1 LEKSIKEA
9 VIVATEKVGR
19 IKRISG
25 PVVEADGMLGS
36 SMYEVCKVG
45 EEGLIGEIIR
55 IQGDVCTIQVYEE
68 TDGIYP
74 NEKVLGTGAGLSA
87 ELAPGLVGQIYD
99 GIQRPLPL
107 ILQDTDDDF
116 IRRGVVVSPLERDKK
131 WPFKPTIEKGT
142 KVSAGDI
149 LGTVKE
155 SSVITHKVLVPPEVQ
170 GTITHIAKAD
180 DYTIVDPIVKIKSGT
195 KENEYPMLQKWPV
208 RFGRPIKERL
218 EPSIP
223 LVTGQRIFDTFFPI
237 AKGGTSAIPGGFGT
251 GKTVSQHQLA
261 KWSDAQLVVYIG
273 CGERGNEMTNVL
285 EDFPELIDPN
295 TGEPLMNRTILIA
308 NTSNMPVAAREASVY
323 TGMTLAEYYRDMG
336 FDVALMADS
345 TSRWAEAMREISGR
359 LEEMP
364 GEAGYPAY
372 LASKIAQFYERA
384 GRVSTLASQ
393 ERQGSITIT
402 GAVSPPGGDFSEPV
416 TQNTLRITK
425 VFWALSKDLAAR
437 RHFPAIDYLISYTL
451 YTNELEPWFNKE
463 VDTKFMR
470 YRREAMSLLQKDK
483 ELEDI
488 VQLVGPEA
496 LPESEKIVLEAARM
510 IKEDFLQQNA
520 FNEVD
525 SYCGIQ
531 KQWLMLKVIID
542 FYEKM
547 RELYNQGV
555 KLTEIMQLPII
566 DNIARMKYIP
576 QKSVQKELPGLLSEI
591 EAMHADAI
599 TDRIKGKM
607 LTNLKND

>member
-1 LEKSIKEA
+1 MK
-9 VIVATEKVGR
+9 
-19 IKRISG
+19 ISG

-45 EEGLIGEIIR
+45 EEGLIGEIIK
-55 IQGDVCTIQVYEE
+55 IEADVCTIQVYEE
-68 TDGIYP
+68 TNGLFP
-74 NEKVLGTGAGLSA
+74 NEKVVGTGAGLSA
-87 ELAPGLVGQIYD
+87 ELAPGLISKIYD
-99 GIQRPLPL
+99 GIQRPLPS
-107 ILQDTDDDF
+107 ILEKTQDDF
-116 IRRGVVVSPLERDKK
+116 IRRGVVSTPLDYDKK
-131 WPFKPTIEKGT
+131 WTFTPTVEKGD
-142 KVSAGDI
+142 KISAGDI
-149 LGTVKE
+149 IGVVPEGAVVK
-155 SSVITHKVLVPPEVQ
+155 HKVLVPPDVK
-170 GTITHIAKAD
+170 GTISKIAKKGE
-180 DYTIVDPIVKIKSGT
+180 YTITDPIITIKHNGEE
-195 KENEYPMLQKWPV
+195 KEFPMLQKWPV
-208 RFGRPIKERL
+208 RFGRPIKQRL

-223 LVTGQRIFDTFFPI
+223 LITGQRIFDTFFPL

-261 KWSDAQLVVYIG
+261 KWSDAQIVVYIG

-295 TGEPLMNRTILIA
+295 TNEPLMNRTILIA

-336 FDVALMADS
+336 YDVALMADS

-372 LASKIAQFYERA
+372 LASRIAQFYERA
-384 GRVSTLASQ
+384 GRVSTLGTEA
-393 ERQGSITIT
+393 RQGSISIT

-451 YTNELEPWFNKE
+451 YTDEL
-463 VDTKFMR
+463 DTWYTKNVSENFMK
-470 YRREAMSLLQKDK
+470 YRSEAMSLLQKDK

-488 VQLVGPEA
+488 VQLVGPDA

-525 SYCGIQ
+525 SFCSIE
-531 KQWLMLKVIID
+531 KQWWMMKIIID
-542 FYEKM
+542 FYHKM

-555 KLTEIMQLPII
+555 KLPEMMQLDTIEK
-566 DNIARMKYIP
+566 IARMKYVP
-576 QKSVQKELPGLLSEI
+576 NKKAEKELSVLHAEI
-591 EAMHADAI
+591 SDLQADAI
-599 TDRIKGKM
+599 TDRIRGRM
-607 LTNLKND
+607 LTNV

>member
-1 LEKSIKEA
+1 MGKILK
-9 VIVATEKVGR
+9 
-19 IKRISG
+19 ISG

-45 EEGLIGEIIR
+45 EEGLIGEIIK
-55 IQGDVCTIQVYEE
+55 IEADVCTIQVYEE
-68 TDGIYP
+68 TNGLFP
-74 NEKVLGTGAGLSA
+74 NEKVVGTGAGLSA
-87 ELAPGLVGQIYD
+87 ELAPGLISKIYD
-99 GIQRPLPL
+99 GIQRPLPS
-107 ILQDTDDDF
+107 ILEKTQDDF
-116 IRRGVVVSPLERDKK
+116 IRRGVVSTPLDYDKK
-131 WPFKPTIEKGT
+131 WTFTPTVEKGD
-142 KVSAGDI
+142 KISAGDI
-149 LGTVKE
+149 IGVVPEGAVVK
-155 SSVITHKVLVPPEVQ
+155 HKVLVPPDVK
-170 GTITHIAKAD
+170 GTISKIAKKGE
-180 DYTIVDPIVKIKSGT
+180 YTITDPIITIKHNGEE
-195 KENEYPMLQKWPV
+195 KEFPMLQKWPV
-208 RFGRPIKERL
+208 RFGRPIKQRL

-223 LVTGQRIFDTFFPI
+223 LITGQRIFDTFFPL

-261 KWSDAQLVVYIG
+261 KWSDAQIVVYIG

-295 TGEPLMNRTILIA
+295 TNEPLMNRTILIA

-336 FDVALMADS
+336 YDVALMADS

-372 LASKIAQFYERA
+372 LASRIAQFYERA
-384 GRVSTLASQ
+384 GRVSTLGTEA
-393 ERQGSITIT
+393 RQGSISIT

-451 YTNELEPWFNKE
+451 YTDEL
-463 VDTKFMR
+463 DTWYTKNVSENFMK
-470 YRREAMSLLQKDK
+470 YRSEAMSLLQKDK

-488 VQLVGPEA
+488 VQLVGPDA

-525 SYCGIQ
+525 SFCSIE
-531 KQWLMLKVIID
+531 KQWWMMKIIID
-542 FYEKM
+542 FYHKM

-555 KLTEIMQLPII
+555 KLPEMMQLDTIEK
-566 DNIARMKYIP
+566 IARMKYVP
-576 QKSVQKELPGLLSEI
+576 NKKAEKELSVLHAEI
-591 EAMHADAI
+591 SDLQADAI
-599 TDRIKGKM
+599 TDRIRGRM
-607 LTNLKND
+607 LTNV

>member
-1 LEKSIKEA
+1 MQTGKIL
-9 VIVATEKVGR
+9 
-19 IKRISG
+19 RISG

-45 EEGLIGEIIR
+45 DEGLIGEIIR
-55 IQGDVCTIQVYEE
+55 IQGDICTIQVYEE

-74 NEKVLGTGAGLSA
+74 NEKVIGTGAGLSA
-87 ELAPGLVGQIYD
+87 ELAPGLIGQIYD
-99 GIQRPLPL
+99 GIQRPLPS
-107 ILQDTDDDF
+107 ILEKTKDDF
-116 IRRGVVVSPLERDKK
+116 IRRGVIAIPLDHTKK
-131 WPFKPTIEKGT
+131 WPFKPIIEKGT
-142 KVSAGDI
+142 KVTAGDI
-149 LGTVKE
+149 IGTVQE
-155 SSVITHKVLVPPEVQ
+155 GPVVNHKVMIPPGVQ
-170 GTITHIAKAD
+170 GTITSIIKKGE
-180 DYTIVDPIVKIKSGT
+180 YTIDDPIVKLKNNGSEIDIS
-195 KENEYPMLQKWPV
+195 MLQKWPV
-208 RFGRPIKERL
+208 RFGRPIKLRL
-218 EPSIP
+218 EPTIP
-223 LVTGQRIFDTFFPI
+223 LITGQRIFDTFFPI

-261 KWSDAQLVVYIG
+261 KWSDAQIVVYIG

-295 TGEPLMNRTILIA
+295 TGKPLMNRTILIA

-323 TGMTLAEYYRDMG
+323 TGMTLAEFYRDMG
-336 FDVALMADS
+336 YDVALMADS

-364 GEAGYPAY
+364 GESGYPAY

-384 GRVSTLASQ
+384 GRVTTLGSTD
-393 ERQGSITIT
+393 RQGSITIT

-437 RHFPAIDYLISYTL
+437 RHFPAIDYLVSYTL
-451 YTNELEPWFNKE
+451 YINELAPWFSKE
-463 VDTKFMR
+463 IDPDFLK
-470 YRREAMSLLQKDK
+470 YRSNAMALLQKDK

-496 LPESEKIVLEAARM
+496 LPESEKIILESARM

-520 FNEVD
+520 FNDVD
-525 SYCGIQ
+525 SYSTIQ
-531 KQWLMLKVIID
+531 KQWLMLKVIIN
-542 FYEKM
+542 FYDKM

-555 KLTEIMQLPII
+555 KLTEMMNLPII
-566 DNIARMKYIP
+566 DKIARMKYIP
-576 QKSVQKELPGLLSEI
+576 
-591 EAMHADAI
+591 
-599 TDRIKGKM
+599 
-607 LTNLKND
+607 KNDVETDLNSLLAEIDALHGDEIVDRVSGRMFTDMKKD

>member
-1 LEKSIKEA
+1 VSKEKTGKIL
-9 VIVATEKVGR
+9 
-19 IKRISG
+19 RISG

-45 EEGLIGEIIR
+45 NEGLIGEIIK
-55 IQGDVCTIQVYEE
+55 IQGEVCTIQVYEE
-68 TDGIYP
+68 TDGLLP
-74 NEKVLGTGAGLSA
+74 NEKVIGTGAGLSV
-87 ELAPGLVGQIYD
+87 ELAPGLIGQIYD
-99 GIQRPLPL
+99 GIQRPLPS
-107 ILQDTDDDF
+107 ILEQTKDDF
-116 IRRGVVVSPLERDKK
+116 IRRGVVVSPLDHSKK
-131 WPFKPTIEKGT
+131 WTFIPIIEKGT
-142 KVSAGDI
+142 KVTTGDI
-149 LGTVKE
+149 IGTVQE
-155 SSVITHKVLVPPEVQ
+155 GPVVNHKIMIPPGVE
-170 GTITHIAKAD
+170 GTLTDIVKKG
-180 DYTIVDPIVKIKSGT
+180 DYTIVDPICKVDNNGT
-195 KENEYPMLQKWPV
+195 KTEVVMLQKWPV

-223 LVTGQRIFDTFFPI
+223 LLTGQRIFDTFFPI

-261 KWSDAQLVVYIG
+261 KWSDAQIVVYIG

-336 FDVALMADS
+336 YDVALMADS

-384 GRVSTLASQ
+384 GRVTILSSAD
-393 ERQGSITIT
+393 RQGSITIT

-437 RHFPAIDYLISYTL
+437 RHFPAIDYLVSYSL
-451 YTNELEPWFNKE
+451 YLNELSSWFSTE
-463 VDTKFMR
+463 VNPEFLKFR
-470 YRREAMSLLQKDK
+470 SDAMALLQKDK

-496 LPESEKIVLEAARM
+496 LPESEKIILEAARM

-525 SYCGIQ
+525 SFSTIQ
-531 KQWLMLKVIID
+531 KQWLMLKIIID
-542 FYEKM
+542 FYNKM

-555 KLTEIMQLPII
+555 KLPEMMNLPII
-566 DNIARMKYIP
+566 DKITRMKYIP
-576 QKSVQKELPGLLSEI
+576 NDTAEAELGKILTEIDVLHSDDVVDRLSGRTT
-591 EAMHADAI
+591 
-599 TDRIKGKM
+599 TD
-607 LTNLKND
+607 

>member
-1 LEKSIKEA
+1 LSTKR
-9 VIVATEKVGR
+9 VGK
-19 IKRISG
+19 ILKISG
-25 PVVEADGMLGS
+25 PVIEADGMLGS

-45 EEGLIGEIIR
+45 DEGLIGEIIR
-55 IQGDVCTIQVYEE
+55 IQGEVCTIQVYEE
-68 TDGIYP
+68 TDGILP
-74 NEKVLGTGAGLSA
+74 NEKVIGTGAGLSA
-87 ELAPGLVGQIYD
+87 ELAPGLIGQIYD

-107 ILQDTDDDF
+107 ILEKTKDDF
-116 IRRGVVVSPLERDKK
+116 IRRGVIAIPLEYDKK
-131 WPFKPTIEKGT
+131 WSFVPTIEKGA
-142 KVSAGDI
+142 KVTAGDI
-149 LGTVKE
+149 IGTVQE
-155 SSVITHKVLVPPEVQ
+155 GPVVNHKVMIPPKVS
-170 GTITHIAKAD
+170 GTITSIVKAD
-180 DYTIVDPIVKIKSGT
+180 DYTVLDPIVTVKSNGT
-195 KENEYPMLQKWPV
+195 EVEIPMLQKWPV

-223 LVTGQRIFDTFFPI
+223 LITGQRIFDTFFPI

-261 KWSDAQLVVYIG
+261 KWSDAEIVVYIG

-336 FDVALMADS
+336 YNVALMADS

-384 GRVSTLASQ
+384 GRVRTLATA
-393 ERQGSITIT
+393 ERQGSISIT

-437 RHFPAIDYLISYTL
+437 RHFPAIDYLTSYSL
-451 YTNELEPWFNKE
+451 YTNELALWFAEN
-463 VDTKFMR
+463 VDPRFQS
-470 YRREAMSLLQKDK
+470 YRSEAMVLLQKDK

-496 LPESEKIVLEAARM
+496 LPESEKIILETARM

-525 SYCGIQ
+525 SFSSLE
-531 KQWLMLKVIID
+531 KQWLMLKIIID
-542 FYEKM
+542 FYHKM
-547 RELYNQGV
+547 RELYNLGV
-555 KLTEIMQLPII
+555 KLPEMMNLPII
-566 DNIARMKYIP
+566 DKITRMKYIP
-576 QKSVQKELPGLLSEI
+576 NNIAGKELGAILAEI
-591 EAMHADAI
+591 EALQADAI
-599 TDRIKGKM
+599 INRIGGRMMPDLIDK
-607 LTNLKND
+607 

>member
-1 LEKSIKEA
+1 MRTGK
-9 VIVATEKVGR
+9 

-45 EEGLIGEIIR
+45 DEGLIGEIIR
-55 IQGDVCTIQVYEE
+55 IQGEVCTIQVYEE
-68 TDGIYP
+68 TDGLLP
-74 NEKVLGTGAGLSA
+74 NETVTGTGAGLSA
-87 ELAPGLVGQIYD
+87 ELAPGLIGQIYD

-107 ILQDTDDDF
+107 ILEKTKDDF
-116 IRRGVVVSPLERDKK
+116 IRRGVVAFPLEYDKK
-131 WPFKPTIEKGT
+131 WSFKPTIEKGT
-142 KVSAGDI
+142 KVTTGDFI
-149 LGTVKE
+149 GTVQE
-155 SSVITHKVLVPPEVQ
+155 GPVVVHKVMIPPGVQ
-170 GTITHIAKAD
+170 GTLTSVVKAGEYNVLD
-180 DYTIVDPIVKIKSGT
+180 SICQVKNNGNQI
-195 KENEYPMLQKWPV
+195 NVPMLQKWPV

-218 EPSIP
+218 EPTIP
-223 LVTGQRIFDTFFPI
+223 LLTGQRIFDTFFPI

-261 KWSDAQLVVYIG
+261 KWSDAKIVVYIG

-336 FDVALMADS
+336 YDVALMADS

-384 GRVSTLASQ
+384 GRVKTLSTE

-451 YTNELEPWFNKE
+451 YTNELTPWFIKN
-463 VDTKFMR
+463 VNPAFMS
-470 YRREAMSLLQKDK
+470 YRSEAMSLLQKDK

-496 LPESEKIVLEAARM
+496 LPESEKIILESARM
-510 IKEDFLQQNA
+510 LKEDFLQQNA
-520 FNEVD
+520 FSDVD
-525 SYCGIQ
+525 SYSTIQ
-531 KQWLMLKVIID
+531 KQWLMLKIIID
-542 FYEKM
+542 FYHKM

-555 KLTEIMQLPII
+555 KLPEMMNLPII
-566 DNIARMKYIP
+566 DKIARLKYIP
-576 QKSVQKELPGLLSEI
+576 NDNAEKDMNGILAEI
-591 EAMHADAI
+591 NALQSDDVV
-599 TDRIKGKM
+599 DRVSGRMMPSMK
-607 LTNLKND
+607 DE

>member
-1 LEKSIKEA
+1 MS
-9 VIVATEKVGR
+9 TERVGR
-19 IKRISG
+19 ILKISG
-25 PVVEADGMLGS
+25 PVVEADGMLGTT
-36 SMYEVCKVG
+36 MYEVCKVG
-45 EEGLIGEIIR
+45 NEGLIGEVIR
-55 IQGDVCTIQVYEE
+55 IQGDICTIQVYED
-68 TDGIYP
+68 TDGLKP
-74 NEKVLGTGAGLSA
+74 NERVVGTGAGLSA
-87 ELAPGLVGQIYD
+87 ELAPGLIGQIYD

-107 ILQDTDDDF
+107 ILERTNDDF
-116 IRRGVVVSPLERDKK
+116 LRRGIVAVPLEYDKT
-131 WPFKPTIEKGT
+131 WPFVPTIEKGA
-142 KVSAGDI
+142 KVVPGDI
-149 LGTVKE
+149 IGTVRENEVVTQK
-155 SSVITHKVLVPPEVQ
+155 IMVPPEVQ
-170 GTITHIAKAD
+170 GTITKIMKEGE
-180 DYTIVDPIVKIKSGT
+180 YTIKDTIAQVKHNGEE
-195 KENEYPMLQKWPV
+195 KELTMLQKWPV
-208 RFGRPIKERL
+208 RFGRPIKQRL

-223 LVTGQRIFDTFFPI
+223 LITGQRIFDTFFPI
-237 AKGGTSAIPGGFGT
+237 AKGGTCAIPGGFGT

-261 KWSDAQLVVYIG
+261 KWSDAQIVVYIG

-285 EDFPELIDPN
+285 EEFPELIDPN

-336 FDVALMADS
+336 YDVALMADS

-384 GRVSTLASQ
+384 GRVRTLGA
-393 ERQGSITIT
+393 ENRQGSITIT

-451 YTNELEPWFNKE
+451 YTNELTPWFTENVSE
-463 VDTKFMR
+463 KFIK
-470 YRREAMSLLQKDK
+470 YRSEAMALLQKDK

-496 LPESEKIVLEAARM
+496 LPESEKIILEVARM

-525 SYCGIQ
+525 SYSTME
-531 KQWLMLKVIID
+531 KQWLMLKTIIE
-542 FYEKM
+542 FYHKM

-555 KLTEIMQLPII
+555 TLDEMRQLETI
-566 DNIARMKYIP
+566 DKIARMKYIP
-576 QKSVQKELPGLLSEI
+576 NEEARKRIGRINQEVDNLRADMVSDRVKGRMLP
-591 EAMHADAI
+591 
-599 TDRIKGKM
+599 
-607 LTNLKND
+607 NLKEDE